1 MAAASRAASLSW
13 APSNPHTRGRRGV
26 FSRAASMAHGLR
38 RGEIFG
44 SRVHREGS
52 LCFIGALPKPV
63 RKVSIFSRRLSLL
76 VCVVKPR
83 KTYVKCSYGQ
93 RADIDIPYSLAIAK
107 R

>member
-63 RKVSIFSRRLSLL
+63 RKVSIFFPPPFTSRLRREASEDARQVFLRTT
-76 VCVVKPR
+76 C
-83 KTYVKCSYGQ
+83 
-93 RADIDIPYSLAIAK
+93 
-107 R
+107 